1 MTLRGRSTPKKR
13 TDLWRFEE
21 ENLRWEAWKRGV
33 LDYKLR
39 PEQRDMK
46 SLLYKVGRGLSVF
59 NISRRLGKTTTCVT
73 FSDEN
78 ARRVRQDIRYGT
90 AFLTDLEGFVLP
102 IFEQVLSDCPA
113 ILRPRY
119 FPSKKVWKYRNGSA
133 IKLVGV
139 DKNPNGLRG
148 NAIDIMVLDESA
160 FVKNL
165 QYIYRSIIVPATMK
179 RRFRL
184 IFPSTPPESPEH
196 FWAKELIPRAKA
208 LGSYILLTIDAIS
221 DLPREERK
229 RILDEVGGEFST
241 TARREFFCEII
252 ADDERAVATSFR
264 RGLHVQPYEPTL
276 CYWQC
281 FGDTG
286 GVRDKTV
293 ILKAT
298 WCPRLH
304 KKVIRS
310 ELVYDNK
317 TPSPVII
324 EGINRHFPGLS
335 LVLDASGQTLI
346 DYGHQGLTAML
357 PQKDDFQAGVQ
368 MLNAAFYRNEVLI
381 HPDCDF
387 LIRSLEGGLLNRART
402 DFQRSDELGHL
413 DAIAALIYTLR
424 MLDCTDYFPEALR
437 LDPSKFNVPDY
448 INPAEQELMKLA
460 NFGGLY

>member
-1 MTLRGRSTPKKR
+1 MRSRTRSTPKKR

-33 LDYKLR
+33 LDYRLR
-39 PEQRDMK
+39 PEQRLMK
-46 SLLYKVGRGLSVF
+46 KLLYDVGRGLAVF

-73 FSDEN
+73 FADEN
-78 ARRVRQDIRYGT
+78 ARRMRQDIRYGT
-90 AFLTDLEGFVLP
+90 AFLTDLENFVGP
-102 IFEQVLSDCPA
+102 IFEQVLSDCPS

-119 FPSKKVWKYRNGSA
+119 FPSKKTWKYRNGSS
-133 IKLVGV
+133 IRLVGV

-160 FVKNL
+160 FIKNL

-184 IFPSTPPESPEH
+184 VFPSTPPESPEH

-208 LGSYILLTIDAIS
+208 LGSYICLTIDAIS
-221 DLPREERK
+221 DLSPAERK
-229 RILDEVGGEFST
+229 RILDEVGGEGST

-252 ADDERAVATSFR
+252 VDGERAVATSFR
-264 RGLHVQPYEPTL
+264 RGLHVQGYEPML
-276 CYWQC
+276 CYWQA

-293 ILKAT
+293 VLKAT
-298 WCPRLH
+298 WCPRLQ
-304 KKVIRS
+304 KKIIRK
-310 ELVYDNK
+310 ELVFDAK

-324 EGINRHFPGLS
+324 ESINQNFPGLS

-346 DYGHQGLTAML
+346 DYSHEGLTAML

-368 MLNAAFYRNEVLI
+368 MLNASFHKNEVLI
-381 HPDCDF
+381 HPDCEF

-402 DFQRSDELGHL
+402 DFQRTDELGHL

-424 MLDCTDYFPEALR
+424 MLDCTDYFPEAMR
-437 LDPSKFNVPDY
+437 LDPTKHHVPDY
-448 INPAEQELMKLA
+448 ENPADAELMKLA
-460 NFGGLY
+460 NFGGIY